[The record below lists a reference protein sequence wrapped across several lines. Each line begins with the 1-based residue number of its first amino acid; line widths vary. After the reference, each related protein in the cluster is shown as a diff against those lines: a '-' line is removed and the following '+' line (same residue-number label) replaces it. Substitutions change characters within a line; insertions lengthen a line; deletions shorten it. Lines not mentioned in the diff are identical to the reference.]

1 MYIVYYDDIAISAD
15 GNPKFAMSSATI
27 TQAVNSADSFVFTLP
42 ASHPYRDTPQPRSGV
57 IRVKSGGKTLF
68 VGDVVEVKTAF
79 DNSRTFTC
87 QGCLAWLADVCNTR
101 TTAQTTVNATFAKR
115 IGVYN
120 SLCDTKRKIKAGNC
134 TNRPTSIVRI
144 FTPDEFI
151 TVFEYFAR
159 LVSAKGGLLLPRY
172 EGDDVYLDYIDT
184 KGKESG
190 QQIVFGRNLLNLDDF
205 ISMAGTATAIYPVGK
220 DGITIADVNNGVEYL
235 INNALYSQYGMLATP
250 AKYGTD
256 SKSEL
261 LSEARLTLS
270 SLAVINRTLELT
282 AFDLHQLD
290 ASIDEIEIGDGVQVI
305 SAPHGLN
312 TTMTCSSKTIDLIN
326 PANSTV
332 ALGKLRQSMS
342 GIVSMGGKIS
352 SDSETK
358 QITEFDS
365 PVTFNSSV
373 STFGEVEVFG
383 STPHVD
389 FHFGN
394 SNTDYTSRII
404 ENAAGVIDI
413 LAPNG
418 LKLNGSNLKYND
430 TAIKNRL
437 TAIESKDDVSLTP
450 DSSRIK
456 NVSYTAKYIKLLGA
470 VLVRIY
476 GTIDPSMNMNV
487 GYDYDIMSI
496 DAYLPNSTA
505 ALAVKCS
512 KNAMAI
518 AKKGDGGG
526 AIQIRPLEAG
536 INGYDVWITGFWF
549 V

>member
-1 MYIVYYDDIAISAD
+1 MYIVYYDDTAISAN
-15 GNPKFAMSSATI
+15 GNPKFAMSSAVI

-42 ASHPYRDTPQPRSGV
+42 ATHPYRDTPQPRSGI

-101 TTAQTTVNATFAKR
+101 TTAQTTVSATFQKR
-115 IGVYN
+115 LEIYN

-235 INNALYSQYGMLATP
+235 VNNALYNQYGMLATP
-250 AKYGTD
+250 AKYDTD

-305 SAPHGLN
+305 SAPHGLD

-365 PVTFNSSV
+365 PVTFNSSITTR
-373 STFGEVEVFG
+373 SEFEIYGD
-383 STPHVD
+383 TPHID

-394 SNTDYTSRII
+394 SSTDYTSRII
-404 ENAAGVIDI
+404 ENSTGAIDI

-418 LKLNGSNLKYND
+418 LKLNGSNLKYDD

-437 TAIESKDDVSLTP
+437 TAIEKKENVTLTANA
-450 DSSRIK
+450 DRIS
-456 NVSYTAKYIKLLGA
+456 NVSYTAKYFPLLGI
-470 VLVRIY
+470 VFVRIY
-476 GTIDPSMNMNV
+476 GTISADLNA
-487 GYDYDIMSI
+487 GYDYDLFTIGSKVP
-496 DAYLPNSTA
+496 DSNA
-505 ALAVKCS
+505 ALSVKCA
-512 KNAMAI
+512 KNAMAL
-518 AKKGDGGG
+518 AKTSDKGS
-526 AIQIRPLEAG
+526 AIQISPLESG
-536 INGYDVWITGFWF
+536 INGYDVYITGFWF

>member
-42 ASHPYRDTPQPRSGV
+42 ATHPYRDTPQPRSGV
-57 IRVKSGGKTLF
+57 IRVKSSGKTLF

-101 TTAQTTVNATFAKR
+101 TTVQTTVNATFQKR
-115 IGVYN
+115 LEVYN
-120 SLCDTKRKIKAGNC
+120 SLCDTKRKIKAGKC

-205 ISMAGTATAIYPVGK
+205 LSMAGTATAIYPVGK

-250 AKYGTD
+250 AKYDTD

-342 GIVSMGGKIS
+342 GIVSMGSKIS

-365 PVTFNSSV
+365 PVTFNSGI
-373 STFGEVEVFG
+373 TTRGEFEIYG
-383 STPHVD
+383 DTPHID

-394 SNTDYTSRII
+394 SSSDYTSRII
-404 ENAAGVIDI
+404 EGA
-413 LAPNG
+413 NG
-418 LKLNGSNLKYND
+418 KLNLSAANGVLINGKKTENEAV
-430 TAIKNRL
+430 TL
-437 TAIESKDDVSLTP
+437 TA
-450 DSSRIK
+450 DSSRIT
-456 NVSYTAKYIKLLGA
+456 NVAYTAKYNELLGA
-470 VLVRIY
+470 VFVRIY
-476 GTIDPSMNMNV
+476 GKINV
-487 GYDYDIMSI
+487 AMSAGYGYKLFNIGSN
-496 DAYLPNSTA
+496 LPNSNVALSVKVGSNDNAVITKKA
-505 ALAVKCS
+505 AAW
-512 KNAMAI
+512 
-518 AKKGDGGG
+518 AKTNGEINIQPLDGD
-526 AIQIRPLEAG
+526 LKD
-536 INGYDVWITGFWF
+536 YDVYITGFWF